1 MQLRDCA
8 LAVDER
14 KNKIAV
20 SEMFSAE
27 LKFSSDCLL
36 NQFIK
41 KFKLNNLELSNVQKR
56 KYEINHPINWKQ
68 DCCCLYPF
76 PLEKI
81 EQLLRWMKKQC
92 LTSTL
97 SFVKNINF

>member
-1 MQLRDCA
+1 MFAVSYVIISAFYPELDTGCVIIECSFGYSREGLTILNYLMWEQLEFKDSKTLLQLRDCA
-8 LAVDER
+8 LAVAER

-41 KFKLNNLELSNVQKR
+41 KFKLNNL
-56 KYEINHPINWKQ
+56 
-68 DCCCLYPF
+68 
-76 PLEKI
+76 
-81 EQLLRWMKKQC
+81 
-92 LTSTL
+92 
-97 SFVKNINF
+97 